1 MFQKT
6 KSKNTTQVYNNFVS
20 QKPAKI
26 KEVQE
31 LSNNRHI
38 SHLMSKWNALMSER

>member
-6 KSKNTTQVYNNFVS
+6 KSKNTIQGYNNFVS
-20 QKPAKI
+20 QKSTKI

-31 LSNNRHI
+31 LSGNRHI
-38 SHLMSKWNALMSER
+38 SHLMSRWNALMSER